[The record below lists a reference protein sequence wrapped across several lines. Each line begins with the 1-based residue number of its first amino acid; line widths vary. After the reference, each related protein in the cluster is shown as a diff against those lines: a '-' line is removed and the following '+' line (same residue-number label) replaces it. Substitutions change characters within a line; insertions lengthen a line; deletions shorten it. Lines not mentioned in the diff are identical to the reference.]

1 MASLLIIFNLSF
13 SLSLVLHLLTPSC
26 TAPIALSSA
35 SMASPWRRRWFS
47 MCRVERGG
55 EGEKDDAFVFFF
67 SPLLSRLKVKKRR
80 ESIDQ
85 KKEIRSIAPFSLSL
99 SSSLSVFL
107 LHVRVVVVVVGL
119 RAAAAGAARRP
130 ARRSGRGGACLE
142 ESRKRMRR
150 KKVTAMLASAFL
162 GRCRPPLSASVLH
175 KAG

>member
-99 SSSLSVFL
+99 FLSFRFFTPCPGRRRRRRPTRSSSRSSSPPCAPKRTRRCVSRGEQKENEKKKS
-107 LHVRVVVVVVGL
+107 HRDARVGIFGQMPPPSL
-119 RAAAAGAARRP
+119 RLCP
-130 ARRSGRGGACLE
+130 S
-142 ESRKRMRR
+142 
-150 KKVTAMLASAFL
+150 
-162 GRCRPPLSASVLH
+162 
-175 KAG
+175 